1 MRGRVTPCDYI
12 KVIELPPV
20 SPAAAPKQ
28 IVLPAVHRTALFL
41 LCSVDAAWVPGAR
54 LQLLSQPSL
63 KCENLSLKAQEWNF
77 LWSFPKTATDYRIMT
92 ATGLF
97 CYTLT

>member
-1 MRGRVTPCDYI
+1 MRLHQGYRTSPG
-12 KVIELPPV
+12 V
-20 SPAAAPKQ
+20 SCCSSKANSFASCP
-28 IVLPAVHRTALFL
+28 LFL